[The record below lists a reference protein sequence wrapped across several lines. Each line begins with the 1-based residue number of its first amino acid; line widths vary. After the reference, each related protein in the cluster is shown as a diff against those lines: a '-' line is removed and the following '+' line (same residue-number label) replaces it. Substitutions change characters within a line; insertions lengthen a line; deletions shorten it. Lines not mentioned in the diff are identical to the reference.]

1 MSKAS
6 GVADKPYQLCH
17 HKDLVWSFIQDVSS
31 VFHKAPYYQQWS
43 KLDRILAMAS
53 YKSPCSVDQKTEV
66 SHCVRRAMII
76 TTLVIISASVFE
88 HLLDILSGNLIP
100 IEALILQMKKSH
112 IGSEIT
118 PA

>member
-66 SHCVRRAMII
+66 SHCVKRAIII
-76 TTLVIISASVFE
+76 TTLHHIFMAIVLVN
-88 HLLDILSGNLIP
+88 NL
-100 IEALILQMKKSH
+100 
-112 IGSEIT
+112 T
-118 PA
+118 PKFQSLGYA